1 VFFGLQYFI
10 KKYILEDFETYFF
23 KQPKEKVVA
32 EYARRINN
40 YLGENNV
47 GTKHIED
54 LHDLGYIPMV
64 IEQSGR
70 GERSYDIYSRLLK
83 ERVIFLVGPVN
94 DMSANMVVAQLLFL
108 EAENPDKDISLYI
121 NSPGGSVTAGMSIYD
136 TMQFIK
142 PDVSTLCIGQAASMG
157 AFLLSAGAKGK
168 RFSLPNSR
176 IMIHQP
182 SGGFQGQS
190 TDIQIHAKE
199 IMYLREKLNA
209 ILASHTGRTVE
220 EIDKDTERDNF
231 MSAEESVKYGMIDKV
246 IAKRSQA

>member
-1 VFFGLQYFI
+1 MS
-10 KKYILEDFETYFF
+10 DFL
-23 KQPKEKVVA
+23 V
-32 EYARRINN
+32 NN
-40 YLGENNV
+40 SNLTEPQG
-47 GTKHIED
+47 
-54 LHDLGYIPMV
+54 LGYIPMV

-94 DMSANMVVAQLLFL
+94 DMTANLVVAQLLFL

-136 TMQFIK
+136 TMQFVK
-142 PDVSTLCIGQAASMG
+142 PAVSTLCIGQAASMG
-157 AFLLSAGAKGK
+157 AFLLAAGAKGK

-176 IMIHQP
+176 VMIHQP
-182 SGGFQGQS
+182 SGGFSGQS
-190 TDIQIHAKE
+190 SDIQIQAKE

-209 ILASHTGRTVE
+209 ILANHTGRTAE
-220 EIDKDTERDNF
+220 EIDRDTERDNF

-246 IAKRSQA
+246 IANRSEAA